1 MTQWFTIARVLPQRL
16 GLNGS
21 TASAEILASYL
32 RGMGHE
38 VSVVDVNA
46 PEQAPSSVDVVT
58 IGSGS
63 TSQIAPAATDLI
75 GLVRLCQTWKKSG
88 ALWVAIGMGWDLLG
102 ETLVTAEGTRV
113 PGAGV
118 FPSRADHRPG
128 RFSGEVEGV
137 DHLGRH
143 SAGYINHVGTTEI
156 VGDATPLATLEGLPA
171 GWAPEEGLR
180 APTLFATRLGGPALA
195 VNPQW
200 AQDLVTELLASRGL
214 LPEWGD
220 FHTRLEE
227 SARAARA
234 HISQRL
240 AKR

>member
-1 MTQWFTIARVLPQRL
+1 MTQWFTIARVLPHRL

-21 TASAEILASYL
+21 AASAEILASSL
-32 RGMGHE
+32 RWMGHE
-38 VSVVDVNA
+38 VSIVDVNG
-46 PEQAPSSVDVVT
+46 PEDAPSTVDVVT

-63 TSQIAPAATDLI
+63 TSQIAPAATDVI
-75 GLVRLCQTWKKSG
+75 GLVRVFQNWKRSG
-88 ALWVAIGMGWDLLG
+88 ALWVAIGAGWDLLG
-102 ETLVTAEGTRV
+102 ETVVTAEGTRV

-143 SAGYINHVGTTEI
+143 SAGYINQVGTTELL
-156 VGDATPLATLEGLPA
+156 GDAQPLVTLEGLPE
-171 GWAPEEGLR
+171 GWTPQEGLR
-180 APTLFATRLGGPALA
+180 VPNLFATRLGGPALA
-195 VNPQW
+195 LNPHW
-200 AQDLVTELLASRGL
+200 ARDLVTELLASRGI

-220 FHTRLEE
+220 RHARLQE
-227 SARAARA
+227 SASAARA
-234 HISQRL
+234 LISERL